1 MNHSVH
7 IDYKQTVEQYLV
19 VLEVDEGDA
28 LDGSEQDEEEVGKLP
43 LNMKNYAYWS
53 DMCGR
58 AKKKMI
64 VGLRM
69 SNFTWFDWRSVIRK
83 NSTTK
88 DSFP

>member
-58 AKKKMI
+58 AKKKKNDCWS
-64 VGLRM
+64 
-69 SNFTWFDWRSVIRK
+69 SNE
-83 NSTTK
+83 
-88 DSFP
+88 

>member
-58 AKKKMI
+58 AKKNK
-64 VGLRM
+64 
-69 SNFTWFDWRSVIRK
+69 K
-83 NSTTK
+83 
-88 DSFP
+88 